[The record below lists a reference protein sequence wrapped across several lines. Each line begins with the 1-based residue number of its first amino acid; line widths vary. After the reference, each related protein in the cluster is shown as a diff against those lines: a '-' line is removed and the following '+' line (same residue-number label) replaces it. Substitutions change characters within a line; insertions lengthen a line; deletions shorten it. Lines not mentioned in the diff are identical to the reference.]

1 MKLYDFPRAPNP
13 RRVKIF
19 ACEKNIELELINC
32 DMAKKEHKTPEF
44 LRKNPSGK
52 IPVLELDDG
61 RCISESVAI
70 CRYLESLEPEPN
82 LFGKDSYESAYIE
95 SRNRHIEF
103 ELWTQIGI
111 SWVNGPIVGS
121 LGILDQIAEA
131 KNMSDKNVRSFY
143 DRLDKEFAS
152 AEYVAGNCF
161 SIADITLITA
171 IDFASE
177 MVDLKPQNELEN
189 LARWFSAVSSRS
201 SMKIK

>member
-1 MKLYDFPRAPNP
+1 MEA
-13 RRVKIF
+13 
-19 ACEKNIELELINC
+19 
-32 DMAKKEHKTPEF
+32 
-44 LRKNPSGK
+44 
-52 IPVLELDDG
+52 
-61 RCISESVAI
+61 
-70 CRYLESLEPEPN
+70 EPN
-82 LFGKDSYESAYIE
+82 LFGKDSYESAFIE

-121 LGILDQIAEA
+121 LGIVDQILEA
-131 KNMSDKNVRSFY
+131 KSMSDKNVRSFY

-152 AEYVAGNCF
+152 AEYVAGNRF

-177 MVDLKPQNELEN
+177 MVDLKPQNDLEN